1 MGRAPD
7 HIIDVLIAER
17 APRLAKSA
25 AWPIARPALY
35 ALLGYRQARS
45 MADAFQGRSGAEA
58 FEHVS
63 GILKLDLT
71 VKNLDRVP
79 EKGRVIVVCN
89 HPTGI
94 ADGEAVWDALKA
106 RRPDLLFFANSDAL
120 RISERFSEVIIPVE
134 WVEEKRTREQTRQTL
149 TRAREAL
156 EGERCL
162 IVFPAGRLATR
173 QQGALSDPPWQS
185 SAVSL
190 ARRHHAPIAPVHIA
204 GPASILFHFFDKFSR
219 ELRDITLFHE
229 LLNKRGKRFD
239 LTVGPLITPER
250 FAADVGA
257 ATLALKAYVEKEL
270 ALSGGDA
277 PFGYGVG
284 V

>member
-17 APRLAKSA
+17 APRLAKSV

-45 MADAFQGRSGAEA
+45 MADALQGRSGVEA

-63 GILKLDLT
+63 DILKLDVT
-71 VKNLDRVP
+71 VKNLDRIP
-79 EKGRVIVVCN
+79 EKGRLIVISN

-106 RRPDLLFFANSDAL
+106 RRPDLIFFANSDAL
-120 RISERFSEVIIPVE
+120 RVSERFSEVIIPVE
-134 WVEEKRTREQTRQTL
+134 WVEEKRTRERTRETL
-149 TRAREAL
+149 IRAREAM

-173 QQGALSDPPWQS
+173 KAGAIVDPPWQA

-190 ARRHHAPIAPVHIA
+190 AKRYGAPIAPIHIA
-204 GPASILFHFFDKFSR
+204 GPASTLFHFFDKFSR

-239 LTVGPLITPER
+239 LTVGPLIAPE
-250 FAADVGA
+250 ALGNEAA

-270 ALSGGDA
+270 AISGSDA
-277 PFGYGVG
+277 PFGYGAAA
-284 V
+284 